1 VISVDEALARVF
13 ALATPPEVE
22 HVPLRAAA
30 NRVLLGS
37 VSATR
42 AQPPFESS
50 AMDGYAVAADAP
62 APGDSFR
69 VIGTAAAG
77 AAFRGRVGP
86 GEAVRIFTGA
96 PVPEGGIRVII
107 QEDVEAA
114 GDRIT
119 LKSGLDGGTNIRPAG
134 SDFAAGA
141 TMSGPLRLR
150 PVDLARLAA
159 MNVPVV
165 PVARRPEV
173 AVIATGDELVMP
185 GEIPRDDQ
193 IVASNA
199 FALAAMNVP
208 VVPVARRPEVAV
220 IATGDELVMP
230 GEIPRDDQIVA
241 SNAFALAAM
250 VEAEGGTARML
261 PIARDTEWAL
271 TAAFDAARGAD
282 LIVTIG
288 GASVGDLDLVGAVAG
303 DRGLDR
309 AFYKIAMRPGKPL
322 MAGRLDGAA
331 MLGLPG
337 NPVSA
342 IVCAHLFLLPLLRV
356 MQGLPAERAPRA
368 RAPLAAPLGPNG
380 PREHYMR
387 AVLGPEGLT
396 AAGNQD
402 SSLLSVLS
410 AANALI
416 VRPVSDGPRVAGE
429 IVEYLPL

>member
-1 VISVDEALARVF
+1 
-13 ALATPPEVE
+13 
-22 HVPLRAAA
+22 
-30 NRVLLGS
+30 
-37 VSATR
+37 
-42 AQPPFESS
+42 
-50 AMDGYAVAADAP
+50 
-62 APGDSFR
+62 

-77 AAFRGRVGP
+77 AAFRGPVGP

-96 PVPEGGIRVII
+96 PVPEGGTRVII

-119 LKSGLDGGTNIRPAG
+119 LKSGLDGGANIRPAG

-185 GEIPRDDQ
+185 GE
-193 IVASNA
+193 V
-199 FALAAMNVP
+199 
-208 VVPVARRPEVAV
+208 
-220 IATGDELVMP
+220 
-230 GEIPRDDQIVA
+230 PRDDQIVA

-250 VEAEGGTARML
+250 VEAEGGVARML

-303 DRGLDR
+303 GMGLDR

-322 MAGRLDGAA
+322 MAGRLHGAA

-337 NPVSA
+337 NPVSS
-342 IVCAHLFLLPLLRV
+342 IVCAHLFLVPLLRA
-356 MQGLPAERAPRA
+356 MQGLPAERAPR
-368 RAPLAAPLGPNG
+368 RQAPLAAPLGPNG

-396 AAGNQD
+396 AARNQD

-416 VRPVSDGPRVAGE
+416 VRPVSDGPRAAGE